1 MKEKKEKKK
10 EEKVMEENKRLKSD
24 QNVCKGERKRMR
36 DKIWRLSKTSKQEE
50 AVHTCVRRT
59 ASNLQNCTD
68 Q

>member
-1 MKEKKEKKK
+1 MC
-10 EEKVMEENKRLKSD
+10 VR
-24 QNVCKGERKRMR
+24 ERGRGC
-36 DKIWRLSKTSKQEE
+36 DKMWRLSKTSKQEE